1 MSSTRRATRGAL
13 VMLLALITAVL
24 GGLGLSIRPA
34 AAAESTNYG
43 IRPAEAADHFAM
55 ELAPGAATAQTAI
68 VSNRSGKRVTFKVYP
83 ADALTTDQGGFALRS
98 RDEARVGVGL
108 WAELPFDTVTI
119 SAGAQKEVPFRLTVP
134 AAATPGD
141 YAGGIILEAPP
152 REGTPGEVGEQT
164 AVQLNVVERVGV
176 RVYLKV
182 SGTARADLSVGPLRS
197 ATDEDGVLAFTLPI
211 TNTGN
216 VNLKPVVTATVR
228 AKVGGGTD
236 LTFRQVE
243 SLLPGQTATVR
254 ATWPDPP
261 SLLWARVDAVVAH
274 EGGTERAQA
283 DVRRVPVVPAAIIT
297 AASLLALWLTAR
309 AVRTV
314 RQARRV
320 LRQHAPPAPAS
331 DRRPAAGTSV
341 PVPAGAAG
349 AGRARHRH

>member
-1 MSSTRRATRGAL
+1 MTSTRCATRGAL
-13 VMLLALITAVL
+13 VMLLVLVTAVL

-68 VSNRSGKRVTFKVYP
+68 VSNRSDETVTFKVYP

-134 AAATPGD
+134 TAATPGD

-182 SGTARADLSVGPLRS
+182 SGTARADLSVGPLS
-197 ATDEDGVLAFTLPI
+197 ATDEDGALAFTLPI

-228 AKVGGGTD
+228 ATVGGGTD

-254 ATWPDPP
+254 ATWQDPP

-274 EGGTERAQA
+274 EGGTERAQV

-297 AASLLALWLTAR
+297 AAALLALWGCVR
-309 AVRTV
+309 AARTV